1 MRVVV
6 GWPWMARVVDR
17 WWGQL
22 QFRDF
27 SEYKCRPMNWMDL
40 WKILSSATSFTSL
53 QTCFSV
59 RKFPTHIFPLL
70 LLLVEKNVLQF
81 CTRSHSLH
89 PRDKPFQNSFS
100 KRSRKLFL
108 LSLLFSHE
116 FRNQTIKY
124 LRENKSILSFPPRSR
139 WVLRLWGEN
148 MGDSLVANW
157 WVISPRGSKL
167 SHHTFK
173 QIPCLLG
180 LP

>member
-116 FRNQTIKY
+116 FRNQTIKH
-124 LRENKSILSFPPRSR
+124 LRENKSILSFPPKIKMSFAVVRR
-139 WVLRLWGEN
+139 EYGRFTGCKL
-148 MGDSLVANW
+148 MGYFSERVETL
-157 WVISPRGSKL
+157 P
-167 SHHTFK
+167 SHF
-173 QIPCLLG
+173 
-180 LP
+180 